1 MKWMRR
7 ERLILGGALLVACLG
22 GCEKKTESASEDA
35 TKTQDASP
43 RPEAAGSEAALSQ
56 PKADQKAEPDYL
68 VPPTQYGE
76 HDVIRDLLVSGGDVY
91 FATLSDVFRVP
102 LTGGASTAIS
112 KTPGMTLAGQFVLW
126 EDGERLVAQSPS
138 EPIFMESPKAGGPW
152 KTFLDLTPNK
162 VGGGRDA
169 VTRLFQGLG
178 KGEKKRATFAD
189 FDGTDF
195 YLSLQNVGA
204 MSSVSSSS
212 ILKVPLNGGTPE
224 VLLDT
229 PGEIDEV
236 HRYGKDIVFK
246 YTKLPSAE
254 QLAEYEKARKKTPYT
269 PKPKGPTGVFA
280 FTPGAGQPRLL
291 MSLTHMVSSLILV
304 GDESQVLLTG
314 FEEGDFKRGGTFR
327 VSLAGGAPQKID
339 ARPFSGEGFVYGD
352 SFVIAGSASAQP
364 GALKAGEVVLV
375 VPRARGQNRQV
386 TALVDEW
393 TTHARALAGDTL
405 LLCRYSERDNRAA
418 VVRIGLKP

>member
-1 MKWMRR
+1 MRGKK
-7 ERLILGGALLVACLG
+7 LAVGGALVAACLG
-22 GCEKKTESASEDA
+22 GCEKKTDSPGGAEKAQASRGTEAPGPEGSSA
-35 TKTQDASP
+35 T
-43 RPEAAGSEAALSQ
+43 
-56 PKADQKAEPDYL
+56 PKAAKSTEPTYL

-76 HDVIRDLLVSGGDVY
+76 HDVIRDVLVSGSDVY
-91 FATLSDVFRVP
+91 FVTLTELYRVP
-102 LTGGASTAIS
+102 LAGGTPTLIG
-112 KTPGMTLAGQFVLW
+112 KTPGMTLAGKFVLW
-126 EDGERLVAQSPS
+126 EDGERLIAQSPS
-138 EPIFMESPKAGGPW
+138 EPIFMETPKAGGPW

-162 VGGGRDA
+162 VGGGRSA
-169 VTRLFQGLG
+169 MARLFDDLK

-195 YLSLQNVGA
+195 YFSLQNVGA

-212 ILKVPLNGGTPE
+212 ILKVPLKGGSPE

-246 YTKLPSAE
+246 FTKPPSAE
-254 QLAEYEKARKKTPYT
+254 QLAEYDKARKKSPYT

-280 FTPGAGQPRLL
+280 LTPGAGEPRLL
-291 MSLTHMVSSLILV
+291 MNLTHMMSSLILV
-304 GDESQVLLTG
+304 GDESQVILSG

-339 ARPFSGEGFVYGD
+339 ARPFSGEGFLYGD
-352 SFVIAGSASAQP
+352 SFVIAGSAASQP
-364 GALKAGEVVLV
+364 GAFQAGEVVMV
-375 VPRARGQNRQV
+375 IPRARGENRQV
-386 TALVDEW
+386 KALLDGG

-405 LLCRYSERDNRAA
+405 LLSRYSERENRAA
-418 VVRIGLKP
+418 IERISLTP

>member
-1 MKWMRR
+1 MRGKK
-7 ERLILGGALLVACLG
+7 LAVGGALVAACLG
-22 GCEKKTESASEDA
+22 GCEKKTDSPGGAEKAQASRGTEEAPGPEGSSA
-35 TKTQDASP
+35 K
-43 RPEAAGSEAALSQ
+43 
-56 PKADQKAEPDYL
+56 PKAAKSTEPTYL

-76 HDVIRDLLVSGGDVY
+76 HDVIRDVLVSGSDVY
-91 FATLSDVFRVP
+91 FVTLTELYRVP
-102 LTGGASTAIS
+102 LAGGTPTLIG
-112 KTPGMTLAGQFVLW
+112 KTPGMTLAGKFVLW
-126 EDGERLVAQSPS
+126 EDGERLIAQSPS
-138 EPIFMESPKAGGPW
+138 EPIFMETPKAGGPW

-162 VGGGRDA
+162 VGGGRSA
-169 VTRLFQGLG
+169 MARLFDDLK

-195 YLSLQNVGA
+195 YFSLQNVGA

-212 ILKVPLNGGTPE
+212 ILKVPLKGGSPE

-246 YTKLPSAE
+246 FTKPPSAE
-254 QLAEYEKARKKTPYT
+254 QLAEYDKGRKKSPYT

-280 FTPGAGQPRLL
+280 LTPGAGEPRLL
-291 MSLTHMVSSLILV
+291 MNLTHMMSSLILV
-304 GDESQVLLTG
+304 GDESQVILSG

-339 ARPFSGEGFVYGD
+339 ARPFSGEGFLYGD
-352 SFVIAGSASAQP
+352 SFVIAGSAASQP
-364 GALKAGEVVLV
+364 GAFQAGEVVMV
-375 VPRARGQNRQV
+375 IPRARGENRQV
-386 TALVDEW
+386 KALLDGG

-405 LLCRYSERDNRAA
+405 LLSRYSERENRAA
-418 VVRIGLKP
+418 IVRISLTP